1 MLFRISLIIAFGS
14 REEYIIVSLILLDS
28 SCFLFLS
35 QFIIYSSRCFFLNS
49 IVNLSLSRVH
59 LLLYLSWYDFCLI
72 KVNRMMFS
80 LQKSVCWL
88 KWIKRVD
95 LLFYNTVWILLN
107 NWIKWRV
114 FLFSVQLEAWMKL
127 CFIVLQHEMNFAK
140 MTTFL

>member
-59 LLLYLSWYDFCLI
+59 LSLYLS
-72 KVNRMMFS
+72 
-80 LQKSVCWL
+80 
-88 KWIKRVD
+88 
-95 LLFYNTVWILLN
+95 
-107 NWIKWRV
+107 
-114 FLFSVQLEAWMKL
+114 
-127 CFIVLQHEMNFAK
+127 
-140 MTTFL
+140 